1 MELRKKRLAAAA
13 LALLLAAAVLWFAL
27 RDRPVPDTGLVTLLR
42 GAETASG
49 KILSLDDYE
58 LSWQQA
64 GSILEAV
71 ASSSPVEARLKEAPF
86 GQGTIRLDVDG
97 KRVDIEVLN
106 DWTACVAYSPG
117 DGYEHRALCGG
128 ELCEETFKGI
138 FHRADPARYPVDV
151 IYKARHQNA
160 L

>member
-1 MELRKKRLAAAA
+1 MRVEGKRSALLGLLAA

-71 ASSSPVEARLKEAPF
+71 ASSSPVEAHLKEAPF

-97 KRVDIEVLN
+97 
-106 DWTACVAYSPG
+106 
-117 DGYEHRALCGG
+117 
-128 ELCEETFKGI
+128 
-138 FHRADPARYPVDV
+138 
-151 IYKARHQNA
+151 NA
-160 L
+160 SISRC